1 MKSLLAALAALLLL
15 PCPGGEVEILCTTDL
30 HGCVHARAEEFAA
43 LAPLLRKNPAAI
55 RIDCG
60 DTLQG
65 TLLSRLSGGRIMI
78 SLLNELEYD
87 VWVPVNHDFEFG
99 PEPLVSAA
107 REFRGATL
115 GAEFARDGFRPGA
128 WTLLARNG
136 YRIAV
141 TGMTDPK
148 MPSRLLPGSGWSFE
162 SNRDA
167 LRRIMPEILAA
178 EPDLI
183 VLAWHSGPYTPPG
196 TMFRFLAEFPEI
208 DLVLAGHSHEEE
220 PGRGISG
227 AWFVQAGR
235 YAGCFA
241 RITAEFDDRNG
252 RLLRIRSELVR
263 PDPSQPPD
271 AGTTRVLEPFL
282 RAYRPVAEKVL
293 AVTEQPLRLPEKG
306 DNTAPICRLGA
317 EAMRDATG
325 ADAALFSVSALPE
338 IGIPAEVTNA
348 ELFRLLP
355 YENELCTVKLT
366 GEEFA
371 RLVKEIGA
379 ASRRG
384 RSVFRFSGVDVECRA
399 EGGRHVPAPPEK
411 LTLAVT
417 AYTLTVT
424 PVLKQKL
431 ETGAFRRTGPM
442 GRRGRPRPTQR
453 PEGGAH
459 WTLRRKTGPEET
471 AAPLGETYGRTKAPG
486 HRKDE

>member
-30 HGCVHARAEEFAA
+30 HGRAEEVAA

-65 TLLSRLSGGRIMI
+65 TLLSRLSSGRIMI

-87 VWVPVNHDFEFG
+87 VWVPGNHDFEFG

-183 VLAWHSGPYTPPG
+183 VLAWHSGLYTPPG

-384 RSVFRFSGVDVECRA
+384 RSVFRFSGVDAECRA

-431 ETGAFRRTGPM
+431 ETGAFRRTGLFERDAVAGYLKRLPK
-442 GRRGRPRPTQR
+442 RGRP
-453 PEGGAH
+453 
-459 WTLRRKTGPEET
+459 
-471 AAPLGETYGRTKAPG
+471 
-486 HRKDE
+486 

>member
-30 HGCVHARAEEFAA
+30 HGRAEEFAA

-65 TLLSRLSGGRIMI
+65 TLLSRLSSGRIMI

-87 VWVPVNHDFEFG
+87 VWVPGNHDFEFG

-196 TMFRFLAEFPEI
+196 TMFRFLAEFP
-208 DLVLAGHSHEEE
+208 
-220 PGRGISG
+220 
-227 AWFVQAGR
+227 
-235 YAGCFA
+235 
-241 RITAEFDDRNG
+241 
-252 RLLRIRSELVR
+252 
-263 PDPSQPPD
+263 
-271 AGTTRVLEPFL
+271 
-282 RAYRPVAEKVL
+282 
-293 AVTEQPLRLPEKG
+293 
-306 DNTAPICRLGA
+306 
-317 EAMRDATG
+317 
-325 ADAALFSVSALPE
+325 
-338 IGIPAEVTNA
+338 
-348 ELFRLLP
+348 
-355 YENELCTVKLT
+355 
-366 GEEFA
+366 
-371 RLVKEIGA
+371 
-379 ASRRG
+379 
-384 RSVFRFSGVDVECRA
+384 
-399 EGGRHVPAPPEK
+399 
-411 LTLAVT
+411 
-417 AYTLTVT
+417 
-424 PVLKQKL
+424 
-431 ETGAFRRTGPM
+431 
-442 GRRGRPRPTQR
+442 
-453 PEGGAH
+453 
-459 WTLRRKTGPEET
+459 
-471 AAPLGETYGRTKAPG
+471 
-486 HRKDE
+486 